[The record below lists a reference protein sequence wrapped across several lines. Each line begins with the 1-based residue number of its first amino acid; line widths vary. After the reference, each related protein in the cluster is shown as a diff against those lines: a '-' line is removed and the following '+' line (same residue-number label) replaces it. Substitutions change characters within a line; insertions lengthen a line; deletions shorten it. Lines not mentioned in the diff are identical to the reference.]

1 MGTPAV
7 LVHTGEFMRHPIPH
21 PEFPPDLEAAG
32 PAPAPSL
39 GTGAR
44 VWLVRHAE
52 VHADWSERAYG
63 DLDVP
68 LSAQGEEQTR
78 VMARHFSRLSI
89 ALVVASP
96 LARAKA
102 MGTAIAAATGA
113 ALEFDA
119 GLKEV
124 SRGNWQG
131 LPTSEF
137 RARWQADRTEFVR
150 DPWRWKGH
158 GGESDAELFA
168 RAWPVLSSA
177 VERAR
182 GGRVVLASHY
192 NLIRALVS
200 GGLGL
205 NAKESFAFKNRP
217 AHATLLVDARDGWRL
232 VARDVPDPALDLP

>member
-1 MGTPAV
+1 
-7 LVHTGEFMRHPIPH
+7 
-21 PEFPPDLEAAG
+21 
-32 PAPAPSL
+32 
-39 GTGAR
+39 
-44 VWLVRHAE
+44 

-68 LSAQGEEQTR
+68 LSAQGEDQTR
-78 VMARHFSRLSI
+78 AMARHFARLPV

-102 MGTAIAAATGA
+102 MGSAIAASTGA
-113 ALEFDA
+113 PLELDA

-124 SRGNWQG
+124 SRGAWQG

-137 RARWQADRTEFVR
+137 RARWQADQEAFVR

-158 GGESDAELFA
+158 GGESDAELYA
-168 RAWPVLSSA
+168 RAWPVLSRA

-182 GGRVVLASHY
+182 GQRVVLASHY

-200 GGLGL
+200 GVLGLG
-205 NAKESFAFKNRP
+205 AKESFAFRNRP

-232 VARDVPDPALDLP
+232 VTHDAPDPALDPT